1 MYYTERQEMKNLIH
15 TLNEASDEYYNSGHS
30 IMDDYEY
37 DNLFKELQIMEKRT
51 GVVLSNSPTRK
62 VGASILSEIHK
73 VNITDKPMLS
83 LNKIH
88 SVSEIP
94 FSGEM
99 VASVKC
105 DGLSVRIIYED
116 GKIIAANTRGNGY
129 EGGDITEHIKQF
141 INIPLEIP
149 TKDKVIVDGEAI
161 IKWSDFDKDAF
172 KNPRN
177 AAAGALNVL
186 DTSIVKNRKL
196 SFIAWDLI
204 SDTKDYK
211 DSLSE
216 MQNLGFEVVP
226 HIFPHGLYSFKEE
239 DMLEIMQMAKRYDI
253 PCDGVVIRLNSY
265 EKGESLGKTEHHF
278 NNAVAWKPEKQL
290 YETRLKSIKYTMGR
304 TGVLTPVAVF
314 DPIEIDGTTVF
325 QASLHN
331 YSIMKNIMGD
341 CCFAGQK
348 IKVYKANEIIPQ
360 VAEADKRDYGYVIGH
375 GGVTVDGLSG
385 TLLCPCCKSAVDIVK
400 SDTGVENFICS
411 NPACTGKLIN
421 RLDHFCGSKG
431 LNILGISRKTLEK
444 LIDWEYIHSFV
455 DIFKLYN
462 YKKDLCQKE
471 GFGEKSVDKI
481 LNSIETVAKKVELW
495 QFISAIGIP
504 HIGVGN
510 AKLLAAHF
518 KTWNDFCKAANN
530 NYDFTVLDG
539 FSVVKAEALLDFDYK
554 ESILTAPYIWI
565 TNSLYGQKKKE
576 TGLFGKTFVITGKLS
591 KPRAEIKAMIE
602 AAGGKFTGSV
612 SGKTNYLVN
621 NDSTSQTAKNIK
633 AKELGVSI
641 ITEDELMQLF

>member
-1 MYYTERQEMKNLIH
+1 
-15 TLNEASDEYYNSGHS
+15 
-30 IMDDYEY
+30 
-37 DNLFKELQIMEKRT
+37 
-51 GVVLSNSPTRK
+51 
-62 VGASILSEIHK
+62 
-73 VNITDKPMLS
+73 
-83 LNKIH
+83 
-88 SVSEIP
+88 
-94 FSGEM
+94 
-99 VASVKC
+99 
-105 DGLSVRIIYED
+105 
-116 GKIIAANTRGNGY
+116 
-129 EGGDITEHIKQF
+129 
-141 INIPLEIP
+141 
-149 TKDKVIVDGEAI
+149 
-161 IKWSDFDKDAF
+161 
-172 KNPRN
+172 
-177 AAAGALNVL
+177 
-186 DTSIVKNRKL
+186 
-196 SFIAWDLI
+196 
-204 SDTKDYK
+204 
-211 DSLSE
+211 

-226 HIFPHGLYSFKEE
+226 HIFPNGLYSLKEE
-239 DMLEIMQMAKRYDI
+239 NMSEIMQMAKRYDI

-314 DPIEIDGTTVF
+314 DPVEIDGTTVF

-331 YSIMKNIMGD
+331 YSIMKDIMGD

-360 VAEADKRDYGYVIGH
+360 IAEADKRDYGYVVSH
-375 GGVTVDGLSG
+375 GGISVDGLSG
-385 TLLCPCCKSAVDIVK
+385 TLLCPCCNSVVDIVK
-400 SDTGVENFICS
+400 SDTGVENFVCS
-411 NPACTGKLIN
+411 NLTCTGKLIN
-421 RLDHFCGSKG
+421 RLDHFCGTKG

-462 YKKDLCQKE
+462 YKKDLYQKE

-481 LNSIETVAKKVELW
+481 LNNIETVAKKVELW

-518 KTWNDFCKAANN
+518 KTWNDFYKAVKNS
-530 NYDFTVLDG
+530 YDFTILDG
-539 FSVVKAEALLDFDYK
+539 FSVVKAEAILNFNYM
-554 ESILTAPYIWI
+554 ESILVTPYIWI
-565 TNSLYGQKKKE
+565 TNNLYGQEKKE
-576 TGLFGKTFVITGKLS
+576 TDLTGKIFVITGKLS

-602 AAGGKFTGSV
+602 AAGGKVTGSV

-621 NDSTSQTAKNIK
+621 NDGTSQTAKNVK